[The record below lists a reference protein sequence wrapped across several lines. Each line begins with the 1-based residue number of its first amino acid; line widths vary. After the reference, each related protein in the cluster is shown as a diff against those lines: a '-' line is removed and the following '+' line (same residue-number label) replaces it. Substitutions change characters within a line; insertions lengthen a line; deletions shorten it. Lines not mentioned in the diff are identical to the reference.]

1 MREFTVVGDY
11 SKVEG
16 VPILFRGM
24 TLDVDFHEV
33 EDGDMSLTPTPPGR
47 KSFAIHGFVLDED
60 ADEDDSEVVVIDG
73 SAVRVLVEDRKVGRR
88 L

>member
-16 VPILFRGM
+16 GPILFRWM
-24 TLDVDFHEV
+24 TLDADFHEV
-33 EDGDMSLTPTPPGR
+33 EDGEMSLTPTPPGR
-47 KSFAIHGFVLDED
+47 KSFAIHGLVLDED
-60 ADEDDSEVVVIDG
+60 EDDDDAEVVVIDG
-73 SAVRVLVEDRKVGRR
+73 SAVRVLIEDSKVGRR